1 MKGLE
6 QNAGMGTFM
15 PMKTIH
21 VPIGEARSDLC
32 SLVKQVQSGGVRVCL
47 TSHGQPKA
55 LIVACATQLPP
66 WRADRP
72 DDPARYGDL
81 QAPVLEDWE

>member
-1 MKGLE
+1 MR
-6 QNAGMGTFM
+6 TFM
-15 PMKTIH
+15 PVKTIH

-32 SLVKQVQSGGVRVCL
+32 SLVKQVESGDVRVCM

-55 LIVACATQLPP
+55 LIILYPTQLAP
-66 WRADRP
+66 WRTDKP

-81 QAPVLEDWE
+81 QTPVLEEWE